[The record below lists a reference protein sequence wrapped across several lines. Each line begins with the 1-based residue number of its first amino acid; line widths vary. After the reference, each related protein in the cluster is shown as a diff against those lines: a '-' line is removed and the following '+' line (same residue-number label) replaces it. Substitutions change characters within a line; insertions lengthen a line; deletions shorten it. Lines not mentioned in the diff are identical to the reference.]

1 MISKVVRLKEDTIRK
16 IENLGSFGQSYDDVI
31 KKLLE
36 PRNWVRFSN
45 AVIIHPDLE
54 FNTKQTIIIL
64 YVNHVLIFLTG
75 PDILNQ
81 RGC

>member
-36 PRNWVRFSN
+36 PRN
-45 AVIIHPDLE
+45 
-54 FNTKQTIIIL
+54 
-64 YVNHVLIFLTG
+64 
-75 PDILNQ
+75 
-81 RGC
+81 